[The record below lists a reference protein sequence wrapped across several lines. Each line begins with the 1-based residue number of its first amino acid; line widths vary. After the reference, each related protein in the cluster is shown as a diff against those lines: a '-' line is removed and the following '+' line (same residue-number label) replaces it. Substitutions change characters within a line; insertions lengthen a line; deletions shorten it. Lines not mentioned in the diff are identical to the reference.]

1 VPPLRERPEDVAVLV
16 RHFAL
21 EMTGSEALPIAPEM
35 LAALAEQH
43 WAGNVRELRSAVE
56 RVVAFGATELGTM
69 LDDAS
74 PSGAAPS
81 VAPSAEVKPTSDD
94 TPIERYRDAKA
105 NAVAA
110 FERSYLA
117 SVIERCEGNASE
129 AARRAQMDR
138 PYLLALLRRY
148 GLR

>member
-56 RVVAFGATELGTM
+56 RVVAFGATELGAM

-74 PSGAAPS
+74 TSGAAPS
-81 VAPSAEVKPTSDD
+81 VAPSAAAKPKGDD
-94 TPIERYRDAKA
+94 APIERYRDAKA